1 MRTQVKLLHTSCDWL
16 RHQGAFA
23 EQYRL
28 LTSVAPVCTHLNG
41 LRLDVLAA
49 GQHDG
54 VLGAARQHNA
64 ARHV

>member
-1 MRTQVKLLHTSCDWL
+1 VRTHVKLLHTSRDWL

-28 LTSVAPVCTHLNG
+28 LASAASVWSHLNG
-41 LRLDVLAA
+41 LRLDVFAA

-54 VLGAARQHNA
+54 VLGAARQHDA